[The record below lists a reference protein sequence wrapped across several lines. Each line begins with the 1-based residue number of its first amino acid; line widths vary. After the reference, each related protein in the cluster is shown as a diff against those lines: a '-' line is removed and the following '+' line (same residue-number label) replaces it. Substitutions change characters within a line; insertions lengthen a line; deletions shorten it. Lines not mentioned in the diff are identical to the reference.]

1 MKDKKQIAGK
11 KLLDNIKKHFPP
23 INDENA
29 VAVYPMIIAI
39 VLLLIGIF
47 LVKTEEGTPDI
58 GVIGN
63 LVFLSVL
70 VLIGPYLIKKYLRFM
85 LVKDMEDKF
94 PSFLRDMAESQRSG
108 MNLVQALSSAAESN
122 YGRLTPEIRRMIN
135 HYTWGVSFERI
146 VDIFVS
152 RTKDSELMTR
162 SMRIIKEAYSSGGD
176 ITATLDSV
184 ARDVATIKDAEKERK
199 SALGQHV
206 IIMYAI
212 FFMFIIIVIALTK
225 ILIPMFGQQ
234 SSSLSGSAS
243 FGFSDPCRL
252 CIGYK
257 DINCA
262 PCTVYGTVCS
272 MFGMKSGV
280 GCYYTALF
288 FSMLMLQGIFGGLVA
303 GQISENSVVSGLK
316 HSMIMAGI
324 GFATF
329 SILVRIGFLGV

>member
-1 MKDKKQIAGK
+1 MDKKTVEKLKKYFPQLKDEDAIA
-11 KLLDNIKKHFPP
+11 I
-23 INDENA
+23 
-29 VAVYPMIIAI
+29 YPMIVAI
-39 VLLLIGIF
+39 TLLLIGIF
-47 LVKTEEGTPDI
+47 FVKTDEGTPDI

-63 LVFLSVL
+63 LVFLAVL
-70 VLIGPYLIKKYLRFM
+70 VLVGPYLIKKYLRFVM
-85 LVKDMEDKF
+85 IKDMEDKF

-122 YGRLTPEIRRMIN
+122 YGRLTSEIRRMIN
-135 HYTWGVSFERI
+135 HYSWGVPFERV

-212 FFMFIIIVIALTK
+212 FFMFLIIVLALTK
-225 ILIPMFGQQ
+225 ILIPMFQQ
-234 SSSLSGSAS
+234 QTLTSSGSGS

-252 CIGYK
+252 CAGYK

-262 PCTVYGTVCS
+262 PCTVYGTICS